1 MVCEDHLVKQ
11 ALKIALNDPY
21 AGGAIIARHGRPNEG
36 VHAIQLEIGRETY
49 LTPGDRTASA
59 GFDRVASLIETLAIG
74 LGEAMLDRAMAAAA
88 E

>member
-1 MVCEDHLVKQ
+1 
-11 ALKIALNDPY
+11 
-21 AGGAIIARHGRPNEG
+21 
-36 VHAIQLEIGRETY
+36 